1 MKQDKKVEG
10 FTKES
15 DPLCKQYDQA
25 QAKVGAALKKVEGCK
40 EEVDNLGV
48 REKEAARKVKDAS
61 KALAHK
67 RAVHQL

>member
-15 DPLCKQYDQA
+15 DPLRKQYDQA

-40 EEVDNLGV
+40 EEVDTTWACERRRRPG
-48 REKEAARKVKDAS
+48 K
-61 KALAHK
+61 
-67 RAVHQL
+67 